1 MSAGDPE
8 PQVCFDCGKPGRLV
22 RARRVLPAAELEN
35 SETMLGGEEW
45 FHRQHVPLGWRVVDF
60 DPETDEF
67 APPEV

>member
-1 MSAGDPE
+1 
-8 PQVCFDCGKPGRLV
+8 
-22 RARRVLPAAELEN
+22 
-35 SETMLGGEEW
+35 MLGGEEW